1 MRRTVPISLLLL
13 CTQVAAVQA
22 DPQADDALAVQVPKT
37 VLTYVPFSLVITL
50 PEGTAPIEWRVVRVR
65 DGETLAAG
73 VGAPGTEVEVTELV
87 VARRADVPL
96 RVVAAE
102 ESIELS
108 ALVLPGWF
116 SILPPLIAIALAL
129 IFREV
134 IIALFAGI
142 WLGALF
148 VVGLN
153 PIAATLRTIDTFVAP
168 ALAHPDHAA
177 IVIFSLMLGGMVGLM
192 GRSGGTRGI
201 VEAVAPLATTRRRG
215 QLATY
220 LAGLLIF
227 FDDYANTL
235 IVGNTLRP
243 ITDRLRISR
252 EKLSYLVD
260 STAAPVAAIVFVSTW
275 AGYEIGLI
283 SDGLQA
289 AASQVAS
296 TDPALAARL
305 EAASPFAIFL
315 SSIPYLFYPILALCM
330 VFLVAWTQR
339 DIGPMLAAER
349 RAAQGAG
356 VHRAGAM
363 LMVDTSAEL
372 LEAKEDAPRRWY
384 NAAIPVVT
392 VVLVVL
398 LGLYLDGRASL
409 AGPGSLTDILGA
421 ANAFNAL
428 LWGSLAGVLVAF
440 LLATVQRILKMK
452 EAIEAWAG
460 GMRSMLI
467 AVVILVLAWSL
478 GAATVAVGTA
488 EYVTHLLESA
498 GFPLRLL
505 PVSVFAA
512 AACIA
517 FATGTSWATMAI
529 LIPLVIPLAVALGGG
544 IGGGANYTVLLGTI
558 SSVLAGAIFGDHC
571 SPISDTTVL
580 SSMASASD
588 HVDHVRTQLPYA
600 LLVAV
605 VGMALGDIPTAY
617 GVPWIISYGLAI
629 AVLFLVL
636 RFAGAPIGDILESSE
651 PSQADRA

>member
-1 MRRTVPISLLLL
+1 
-13 CTQVAAVQA
+13 
-22 DPQADDALAVQVPKT
+22 VPKT
-37 VLTYVPFSLVITL
+37 VLTHVPFSLVLTL

-65 DGETLAAG
+65 DGATLATG
-73 VGAPGTEVEVTELV
+73 VGAPGTEVEVTDLV

-96 RVVAAE
+96 RVVAAG

-116 SILPPLIAIALAL
+116 SILPPLLAIALAL

-134 IIALFAGI
+134 VIALFAGA

-148 VVGLN
+148 IVGLN

-283 SDGLQA
+283 GDGLRA
-289 AASQVAS
+289 AAGQVANS
-296 TDPALAARL
+296 DPALAARL

-349 RAAQGAG
+349 RAAQGGG

-372 LEAKEDAPRRWY
+372 LEAKEDTPRRWY

-398 LGLYLDGRASL
+398 LGLYLDGRARL
-409 AGPGSLTDILGA
+409 AGPGSLTEILGA
-421 ANAFNAL
+421 ANAFHAL

-440 LLATVQRILKMK
+440 LLATVQRILKTR

-460 GMRSMLI
+460 GMRSMLL

-529 LIPLVIPLAVALGGG
+529 LIPLVIPLAVALGAG
-544 IGGGANYTVLLGTI
+544 IGGGTNYTVLLGTI

-605 VGMALGDIPTAY
+605 VGMIVGDIPTAY
-617 GVPWIISYGLAI
+617 GVPWFVSYPAGIAI
-629 AVLFLVL
+629 LTLVL
-636 RFAGAPIGDILESSE
+636 RFAGAPIGDAIEASS
-651 PSQADRA
+651 S